1 MKKLS
6 KILLMVGSVCMIN
19 TASFAADPPKAT
31 IAPKCM
37 CIKAPCNCPDT
48 KSTKKP
54 AIKPNQTRGDQTVI
68 AVPTPVK
75 PVETATPSAAPK
87 PSGVFGGAIP
97 K

>member
-37 CIKAPCNCPDT
+37 CIKAPCNCPDMP
-48 KSTKKP
+48 KKP
-54 AIKPNQTRGDQTVI
+54 LISPKKAPLSKTT
-68 AVPTPVK
+68 TPVPDQK
-75 PVETATPSAAPK
+75 VAPTT
-87 PSGVFGGAIP
+87 SGVP